1 MHWIDW
7 IIVLIPLLFVL
18 IIGFK
23 TRKYVK
29 GVADFLTAGRV
40 AGRYVVAVA
49 SGEAA
54 MGIISLVA
62 VFERYYQCGFAI
74 SFWGQINIPILIL
87 LSLSGY
93 CVYRFRE
100 TRAMTL
106 GQFFE
111 LRYNKSFRILAAS
124 IQAISG
130 IINYAI
136 FPAVSARF
144 LIYYLDLPVTVNI
157 FDIQF
162 PMFGLIM
169 MCFLSL
175 AVVIVCFGGQVTIMV
190 TDCIQGILSYPMYV
204 LVVGFIIWKFSWFS
218 EISPT
223 LLDRGDGL
231 SMLNPYD
238 VEKMRDFNLF
248 FVFVGICGFIINR
261 MSWSGSQG
269 YNAAAANPH
278 EQKMG
283 GVLGTWRSGL
293 SIMMY
298 IMLAIAAYTFMNNF
312 NYKNDATQVR
322 QELALKVMA
331 DVAPEEN
338 LKTVRMQAEKLL
350 AKKVT
355 VINSYTA
362 DKYSPGRRGD
372 EVKELTRNVLNRSD
386 RGKGQVFATI
396 YGQMLVPVAVR
407 EILPIGITGVFCAIM
422 FFLLL
427 STDTTYMHSWG
438 SIIVQDIILPFRKK
452 AFTPKQ
458 QLFLLRIII
467 AGVAIFAF
475 CFSLFF
481 SQIDYILM
489 FFSITGAIWLG
500 GAGPCIVLG
509 LYWNRGTSWGAFA
522 GLLSGASIA
531 VSGFVAQNYWVEYIY
546 PWLVQEQLIDTVVWI
561 IEGISRPF
569 NPYILWEVNG
579 DKFPINSMEIYFI
592 AMIVSISLYIS
603 ISLLTCKKVF
613 NMDRLLHRGKYKK
626 EEIEPAVHSKSK
638 ISWFKRNLLGIDSEY
653 TRGDKTLAWSVF
665 LYSIVFQF
673 GSFIVIIVWNLFAP
687 WSDKWWGNW
696 FLINNLIIVG
706 IIGVVTTVW
715 FTIGGTLDLIKM
727 FKRLEEKQ
735 ENLLDDGRVVNH
747 VSTDDIA

>member
-7 IIVLIPLLFVL
+7 TIVVMPLLLVL

-49 SGEAA
+49 NGEAA

-62 VFERYYQCGFAI
+62 IFERYYQCGFAI

-111 LRYNKSFRILAAS
+111 LRYNKSFRIVAAS
-124 IQAISG
+124 IQSISG

-144 LIYYLDLPVTVNI
+144 MIYYLDLPMIINI
-157 FDIQF
+157 FGMQF
-162 PMFGLIM
+162 PMFGLVM

-175 AVVIVCFGGQVTIMV
+175 AVIIVCFGGQVTIMV

-218 EISPT
+218 EVAPT
-223 LLDRGDGL
+223 LLDREDGL

-261 MSWSGSQG
+261 MAWSGTQG

-293 SIMMY
+293 AIMMY
-298 IMLAIAAYTFMNNF
+298 IMLAIAAYTYMNNF
-312 NYKNDATQVR
+312 NYKQEATKVR
-322 QELALKVMA
+322 HELAVKVMA
-331 DVAPEEN
+331 DVAPGEKLKTARKQAEN
-338 LKTVRMQAEKLL
+338 LLT
-350 AKKVT
+350 KKIAS
-355 VINSYTA
+355 INNYNA
-362 DKYSPGRRGD
+362 AKYSPARYGD
-372 EVKELTRNVLNRSD
+372 EVKDLTKSVLKSSD
-386 RGKGQVFATI
+386 KRKAQVFGTI

-407 EILPIGITGVFCAIM
+407 NILPIGITGVFCAIM

-458 QLFLLRIII
+458 QLLLLRLII
-467 AGVAIFAF
+467 AGVAVFAF
-475 CFSLFF
+475 CFSFFF

-489 FFSITGAIWLG
+489 FFSITGAIWMG

-509 LYWNRGTSWGAFA
+509 LYWKRGTSWGAFA
-522 GLLSGASIA
+522 ALLSGSFIA
-531 VSGFVAQNYWVEYIY
+531 VSGFLAQNYWVEYLY
-546 PWLVQEQLIDTVVWI
+546 PWLVQEQLLDTVIWLV
-561 IEGISRPF
+561 EGVSKPF
-569 NPYILWEVNG
+569 NPYILWQVNG

-592 AMIVSISLYIS
+592 AMVTSISLYIG
-603 ISLLTCKKVF
+603 ISLLTCKKAF
-613 NMDRLLHRGKYKK
+613 NMDRLLHRGKYNK
-626 EEIEPAVHSKSK
+626 EAIKPEVYSKSK
-638 ISWFKRNLLGIDSEY
+638 ISWIKRNLLGINQEY
-653 TRGDKTLAWSVF
+653 TKKDKALAWSVF
-665 LYSIVFQF
+665 LYAIVFQF
-673 GSFIVIIVWNLFAP
+673 GSFIVIVVWNLFAP
-687 WSDKWWGNW
+687 WSNQWWANW

-706 IIGVVTTVW
+706 IIGIVTTVW

-747 VSTDDIA
+747 VSTDDL